1 MDIHT
6 TYALWFT
13 HDEGDTFAWDYLVE
27 THCQDGAENRGSVAV
42 AAGWSRGFRRRMMA
56 MATDDDEGGRVEGES
71 SESEGSFDQDSILT
85 RSPHPVLCA
94 SYQRTQS
101 WPAAPTEQ
109 AFTVKPL
116 GSVLED
122 EHVFASETFGR
133 RPSESMRRQVRST
146 ERKAPPMSV
155 LSAIAAGARDRSV
168 PLAR

>member
-1 MDIHT
+1 MSWHAQT
-6 TYALWFT
+6 TYAGVLCPFSPLSLCEEAT
-13 HDEGDTFAWDYLVE
+13 G
-27 THCQDGAENRGSVAV
+27 GP
-42 AAGWSRGFRRRMMA
+42 AAKTARQTIVGRARGFTRMAA
-56 MATDDDEGGRVEGES
+56 MATDDDEGGRMEGEG

-155 LSAIAAGARDRSV
+155 LSAIAAGARGRSV

>member
-1 MDIHT
+1 M
-6 TYALWFT
+6 A
-13 HDEGDTFAWDYLVE
+13 
-27 THCQDGAENRGSVAV
+27 
-42 AAGWSRGFRRRMMA
+42 A
-56 MATDDDEGGRVEGES
+56 MATDDDEGGRMEGEG

-155 LSAIAAGARDRSV
+155 LSAIAAGARGRSV

>member
-1 MDIHT
+1 MSWHAQT
-6 TYALWFT
+6 TYAGVLCPFSPLNLCEEAIT
-13 HDEGDTFAWDYLVE
+13 GNAR
-27 THCQDGAENRGSVAV
+27 CQDGAANDR
-42 AAGWSRGFRRRMMA
+42 WSRGFTRMAA
-56 MATDDDEGGRVEGES
+56 MATDDDEDGRMEGEG

-155 LSAIAAGARDRSV
+155 LSAIAAGARGRSV

>member
-1 MDIHT
+1 MAVYVIR
-6 TYALWFT
+6 YAASTARRACRVL
-13 HDEGDTFAWDYLVE
+13 LVV
-27 THCQDGAENRGSVAV
+27 SKMV
-42 AAGWSRGFRRRMMA
+42 
-56 MATDDDEGGRVEGES
+56 TDDDESGRMEGES
-71 SESEGSFDQDSILT
+71 SESEEGYDQDSILT

-133 RPSESMRRQVRST
+133 RSSESMRRQVRST
-146 ERKAPPMSV
+146 ERKSPPMSV
-155 LSAIAAGARDRSV
+155 LSAIAAGARGRSV
-168 PLAR
+168 PLSR